1 MSISLSLVLSL
12 IHLLTFGA
20 YVAKYG
26 RLRQN
31 RSYAGADKP
40 PVEKMPL
47 ARRLTKFAFVASSLL
62 VLISFWMRETSFGYL
77 PAPPSLRIGGVLLSL
92 CAFLLLSQSLNRLGR
107 NYSPLFDTHR
117 PYTIVDSGP
126 YQYIRHP
133 VYLCN
138 MLILAGHVLASA
150 SLVVL
155 LLSLWG
161 WGYMLRSISRE
172 EAFLANEFPEYR
184 DYQKRSWRIL
194 PYVY

>member
-1 MSISLSLVLSL
+1 MSSLESLVLSL
-12 IHLLTFGA
+12 IHLLTFSL

-31 RSYAGADKP
+31 RNYAGADKP

-47 ARRLTKFAFVASSLL
+47 ARRLTKLAFVASSLL
-62 VLISFWMRETSFGYL
+62 VLIGFWVREAHFGYL
-77 PAPPSLRIGGVLLSL
+77 PAPLSLRVGGVLLSL
-92 CAFLLLSQSLNRLGR
+92 GAFLLLSRSLNRLGE

-117 PYTIVDSGP
+117 PYSIVASGP
-126 YQYIRHP
+126 YRYIRHP

-138 MLILAGHVLASA
+138 MLIIAGYVLASA

-155 LLSLWG
+155 LFSLWG

-172 EAFLANEFPEYR
+172 EAFLANEFAEYR

-194 PYVY
+194 PYLY